1 MTFQGESAITIDD
14 KGRMSIPT
22 AHREAI
28 AQASD
33 NRMVVTYNPFEPDS
47 LWIFPTPEWEKVRDQ
62 VLALTTSKA
71 VHRNLQR
78 KLVGAA
84 AHIEVDAAGRVQL
97 PLSQRETAGLQKRA
111 VLVGMGTK
119 FELWNEKGHL
129 DKVRETIGEDQV
141 TAEMH
146 NLSL

>member
-1 MTFQGESAITIDD
+1 MFQGESAVTIDD

-22 AHREAI
+22 AHRDAV
-28 AQASD
+28 AKHSA
-33 NRMVVTYNPFEPDS
+33 NRLVVTYNPFEPDS
-47 LWIFPTPEWEKVRDQ
+47 LWIFPVGEWERVRDQ
-62 VLALTTSKA
+62 VMALTTAKA

-84 AHIEVDAAGRVQL
+84 AAVEVDANGRLQL
-97 PLSQRETAGLQKRA
+97 PFSQRETAGLQKRA
-111 VLVGMGTK
+111 VLVGMGSK

-129 DKVRETIGEDQV
+129 DKIRETIAEDQV

-146 NLSL
+146 ELNL